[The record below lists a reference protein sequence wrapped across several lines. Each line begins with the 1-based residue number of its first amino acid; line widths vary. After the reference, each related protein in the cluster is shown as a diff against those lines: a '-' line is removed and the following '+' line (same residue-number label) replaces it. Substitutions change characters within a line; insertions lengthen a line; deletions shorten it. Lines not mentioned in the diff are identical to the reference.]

1 MKYSLSLILTV
12 LTITSIYS
20 QYTDV
25 INSNRPGSSH
35 GAFSVGKNVLQ
46 FELGGNFTD
55 LSHKNLNFSYIKELE
70 LKYTIRYGLLMEK
83 LVLVNILPCN
93 KHPQAVQLT
102 KFESISPFLNSQ
114 VEQIDILFLA
124 NSFCRS
130 VGLILILNASKI
142 LGIFSSISI
151 NS

>member
-20 QYTDV
+20 QYTEV
-25 INSNRPGSSH
+25 INSNRPGSSQ

-55 LSHKNLNFSYIKELE
+55 LSHKNLNYSYIKELE

-83 LVLVNILPCN
+83 LELIINGSYNKNRSVNNLIDPN
-93 KHPQAVQLT
+93 AKEIKT
-102 KFESISPFLNSQ
+102 EFLNKQ
-114 VEQIDILFLA
+114 NIGFKYLVFDPYKNEKWHGTNLF
-124 NSFCRS
+124 S
-130 VGLILILNASKI
+130 
-142 LGIFSSISI
+142 
-151 NS
+151 

>member
-20 QYTDV
+20 QYTEV
-25 INSNRPGSSH
+25 INSNRPGSSQ

-55 LSHKNLNFSYIKELE
+55 LSHKNLNYSYIKELE

-83 LVLVNILPCN
+83 LERDSFHNFFD
-93 KHPQAVQLT
+93 K
-102 KFESISPFLNSQ
+102 KFIYHLMFSKEGGSIAARDW
-114 VEQIDILFLA
+114 E
-124 NSFCRS
+124 R
-130 VGLILILNASKI
+130 
-142 LGIFSSISI
+142 
-151 NS
+151 